1 MEDWVRAINA
11 ARRKLSER
19 EEEERNKREG
29 RVAPAPTHSAS
40 QAPTTGSAA
49 VPIPQRE
56 RADTIDTHQGTYS
69 SMYTGTSGT
78 SFSASP
84 IATTGYFSSRGQ
96 TSVQPFPISSGP
108 ASPSLGSG
116 LNIPPSSPMGTTNNL
131 SAQMAKVSMPRT
143 PSGSF
148 QQQQQPKAV
157 PGRRERSTSS
167 YSSAGEQPQRGS
179 TMPVSSDED
188 ETYFSDPNSAFGAL
202 GTAAGS
208 DLPTSDVPVQYAQVP
223 GQQVVDPKKV
233 ILQGYLM
240 KRSKGRG
247 RKVWKKRWFYLTSQ
261 GLTYTK
267 SHMVCLS

>member
-29 RVAPAPTHSAS
+29 RVAPPPAQSGQ

-148 QQQQQPKAV
+148 QHQQ
-157 PGRRERSTSS
+157 RSTSS

-202 GTAAGS
+202 GTATSSG
-208 DLPTSDVPVQYAQVP
+208 LPTSDAPVQYAQVP

-267 SHMVCLS
+267 SHMVCLSCPPPDFKA